1 MLESKWKCHKLYI
14 FLYQCTRYVV
24 LSAILV
30 YFQVWDWAEIYF
42 IHKTSGTRWRTSVF
56 WLSGGLGRIV
66 QLELYR
72 AFAKKLMTD
81 AKNTFDSHTGTDAEN
96 CTLRLLRA
104 SLQHR
109 LETLKQYDVPG
120 GPGGGGTWVRFC
132 WVCAAGLSEP
142 PPHYSLFCGQL

>member
-1 MLESKWKCHKLYI
+1 M
-14 FLYQCTRYVV
+14 
-24 LSAILV
+24 
-30 YFQVWDWAEIYF
+30 
-42 IHKTSGTRWRTSVF
+42 F

-120 GPGGGGTWVRFC
+120 GPGGGVLGSGF
-132 WVCAAGLSEP
+132 AGYVPLASQNPHPIIVYSVANYKPNLSHFWANVIVISRTEFNA
-142 PPHYSLFCGQL
+142 SRLF